1 LRVGEEEEAESW
13 RGGGGGEFK
22 AEGAHCEAAL
32 LGLNHRCGSEF
43 RGAHPRLRCPAKLR
57 DSQRR
62 AWACTVSFATQK
74 KKRRGCWERRWRG
87 S

>member
-1 LRVGEEEEAESW
+1 
-13 RGGGGGEFK
+13 
-22 AEGAHCEAAL
+22 
-32 LGLNHRCGSEF
+32 LNHRCGSEF